1 MYMAYSKNI
10 RGINM
15 IDNSVFCE
23 LTERDL
29 ANICGGSSEDIA
41 VNLKVLRLTAGFK
54 RVDLADM
61 LNVSLSTITKYEKGS
76 RVPDIDTIIKL
87 AEILNTDVDNLIF

>member
-1 MYMAYSKNI
+1 MAYSKNI
-10 RGINM
+10 RGIN
-15 IDNSVFCE
+15 IINNSVFCE